1 MQSSWL
7 PFKHSWPSRA
17 LLLAEVVIPWGEH
30 HLILIVRLAVR
41 TAAMTSREYHW
52 GSNRDTTEPQIPGPR
67 PGAGQR
73 SAMLID

>member
-52 GSNRDTTEPQIPGPR
+52 VRIETPQNPKFRARVRVPASAPR
-67 PGAGQR
+67 C
-73 SAMLID
+73 